1 VIISTQLQHAHHHR
15 FLIFLCCQVCL
26 LSCVLKF
33 LSHKFTRGWIAL
45 QVKAVTV
52 RLRQMGSFEQ
62 CVCRHLWL
70 DRGDRCVVGS
80 KWGERFGQ
88 VVSGPQMTDPEKL
101 ASDRWEVLRLAK
113 DEDFKKVLEIEKLE
127 REAFEACRQLIKT
140 RELLMKLV
148 RVEYAFDRSQ
158 ALFYF
163 TAETRVD
170 FRELVRDL
178 AHQFRTRIELKQVGV
193 RDEAKILGGIGY
205 CGRELCCKAFLHN
218 FQPVSKKMAR
228 DQNLTLNPSKISGI
242 CGRLLCCL
250 VYEESMYEEL
260 SRGIPKEGAAI
271 ETPSG
276 PGKIKTVNPLK
287 QTVDVQLASG
297 TTKCFEVADI
307 KLAKA
312 NGAPESAI
320 EPDNSGGN
328 DGTSRSNSD
337 GQ

>member
-1 VIISTQLQHAHHHR
+1 MQVI
-15 FLIFLCCQVCL
+15 
-26 LSCVLKF
+26 
-33 LSHKFTRGWIAL
+33 
-45 QVKAVTV
+45 AVTV

-62 CVCRHLWL
+62 CACRHLWL
-70 DRGDRCVVGS
+70 DPGNLCIVGS
-80 KWGERFGQ
+80 KGRERFGR
-88 VVSGPQMTDPEKL
+88 VVSGPKMTDPEKL
-101 ASDRWEVLRLAK
+101 SSDQWEVLRLAK
-113 DEDFKKVLEIEKLE
+113 EDDFKKVLENEKME
-127 REAFEACRQLIKT
+127 RDAFEACRQLIKK

-228 DQNLTLNPSKISGI
+228 DQNLTLNPSKISGV

-260 SRGIPKEGAAI
+260 SRGIPKEGAAV

-276 PGKIKTVNPLK
+276 PGKVKTVNPLK

-297 TTKCFEVADI
+297 VTKCFEVADV
-307 KLAKA
+307 KLVKA
-312 NGAPESAI
+312 NGAPESVI

-328 DGTSRSNSD
+328 DGTSGPDFD
-337 GQ
+337 GK

>member
-1 VIISTQLQHAHHHR
+1 M
-15 FLIFLCCQVCL
+15 
-26 LSCVLKF
+26 
-33 LSHKFTRGWIAL
+33 
-45 QVKAVTV
+45 QVKTVTV

-70 DRGDRCVVGS
+70 DCGDLCVVGS
-80 KWGERFGQ
+80 KGSERFGR
-88 VVSGPQMTDPEKL
+88 VLSGPKMTDPEEL
-101 ASDRWEVLRLAK
+101 SSDRWEVLRLATE
-113 DEDFKKVLEIEKLE
+113 EDFKKVLENDELE
-127 REAFEACRQLIKT
+127 REAFEACQQLIRE

-148 RVEYAFDRSQ
+148 RVEYFFDRSQ

-205 CGRELCCKAFLHN
+205 CGRELCCKAFLRK

-250 VYEESMYEEL
+250 VYEESTYEEL

-276 PGKIKTVNPLK
+276 PGRIKTVNPLK
-287 QTVDVQLASG
+287 RTVDVQLASG
-297 TTKCFEVADI
+297 ATKWFEVADV
-307 KLAKA
+307 KLVKV
-312 NGAPESAI
+312 NGAPESVV
-320 EPDNSGGN
+320 EPDNDGGN
-328 DGTSRSNSD
+328 DGTSRSDSD
-337 GQ
+337 GR